1 MRYIRSSET
10 AISEMAVSE
19 MENERNKGIEN
30 KLGIPTIGQVV
41 HLWEKKQ
48 LLGLIEDLCV
58 RSCNILL

>member
-19 MENERNKGIEN
+19 MANERNKGIEN

-41 HLWEKKQ
+41 HFVGKETASW
-48 LLGLIEDLCV
+48 I
-58 RSCNILL
+58 N